1 MATVVSWSCQ
11 WRLTRAPARNFGF
24 NGWPFRQL
32 YYKRTHGHSGGAQ
45 APTMAALS
53 WPSRLVV
60 ASILSSHFKRVN
72 ASAHQ
77 TLNSQA
83 SSLRPSSSSHALTV
97 ALLSVILPLPAASSP
112 VRRTRLGSAP
122 ASPLAIISLGTTQS
136 TPTPHGLPARK
147 RLPSTNFHR
156 VHALT

>member
-1 MATVVSWSCQ
+1 MATVVSWGCQ
-11 WRLTRAPARNFGF
+11 WRLTRALARNFGF
-24 NGWPFRQL
+24 NGWHFRQL

-60 ASILSSHFKRVN
+60 ASILSSHFERVN

-97 ALLSVILPLPAASSP
+97 APTF
-112 VRRTRLGSAP
+112 RH
-122 ASPLAIISLGTTQS
+122 LAIACSLFS
-136 TPTPHGLPARK
+136 CPKNTPRQCARVTPRHHIARYDSVDPDASWSPCQK
-147 RLPSTNFHR
+147 TPSHPRIFIVFTR
-156 VHALT
+156 